1 MEILVDRGSSIFR
14 SFVRSFVRSLVFIL
28 RAALV
33 EKKMTRGGGRRRRKY
48 YALTF
53 ITVFIIIKVYSC
65 ILETRTEYVYVASHA
80 EKPRGFSTLRLEA

>member
-1 MEILVDRGSSIFR
+1 MEILVDRGSFIF
-14 SFVRSFVRSLVFIL
+14 RSFVRSLVFIL
-28 RAALV
+28 IRAALV
-33 EKKMTRGGGRRRRKY
+33 EKKMTRGGERRRGKY

-53 ITVFIIIKVYSC
+53 ITVFIIKVYSC

>member
-1 MEILVDRGSSIFR
+1 
-14 SFVRSFVRSLVFIL
+14 
-28 RAALV
+28 
-33 EKKMTRGGGRRRRKY
+33 MTRGGGRRRGKY

-53 ITVFIIIKVYSC
+53 ITVFIIKVYSC